1 MVERRTSIATL
12 NFDQRRDVIK
22 KLQRSDMFIEIRH
35 PPLYPARCSGTEM
48 LSKGKARLND
58 TIGQAC
64 LAEARDKG

>member
-22 KLQRSDMFIEIRH
+22 KLQRSDIFTELRH
-35 PPLYPARCSGTEM
+35 PPHYPPRCSGTEM